1 MSDFDKEAEREKL
14 RKKFAD
20 DEEKRADTQRMSELL
35 LKGATMTNK
44 HCDRC
49 GDPLFRYNGQT
60 FCSTCQAE
68 WAGGPADAESAADDT
83 QPAGDTEGQ
92 APRTAEPPVD
102 RSAAGREGS
111 PEPRSEPTGDPRTEP
126 TRDTQTEPAGDTRTE
141 PADAV
146 RSGPV
151 GDPQAE
157 RVEPRSQPTQPIG
170 GERRGSAGGRE
181 TAAAGSLGEAR
192 ASLRRTVTRF
202 ARAAEETDEPRR
214 ARELLAAAREAAET
228 LAALE

>member
-68 WAGGPADAESAADDT
+68 AGAAADAEAGAAAEGQPAAD
-83 QPAGDTEGQ
+83 AGDAPQSTDPQGGSPDPQAGDATE
-92 APRTAEPPVD
+92 PRVD
-102 RSAAGREGS
+102 RSAAARPEQS
-111 PEPRSEPTGDPRTEP
+111 PESR
-126 TRDTQTEPAGDTRTE
+126 
-141 PADAV
+141 
-146 RSGPV
+146 
-151 GDPQAE
+151 AE
-157 RVEPRSQPTQPIG
+157 RTRNVRADRTGTGRTGRPPAVG
-170 GERRGSAGGRE
+170 GEPGGSVGGE
-181 TAAAGSLGEAR
+181 PAAAGSLSEAR
-192 ASLRRTVTRF
+192 QSLRRTVTRF
-202 ARAAEETDEPRR
+202 ARAAEGTDDPRR

-228 LAALE
+228 LAALD

>member
-68 WAGGPADAESAADDT
+68 GAGGPADAESAADDT

-111 PEPRSEPTGDPRTEP
+111 PEPRSEPTGDPRPEP
-126 TRDTQTEPAGDTRTE
+126 PGAVQDGPAGATRTDRSAE
-141 PADAV
+141 ATAAV
-146 RSGPV
+146 GS
-151 GDPQAE
+151 
-157 RVEPRSQPTQPIG
+157 EPRGSSVG
-170 GERRGSAGGRE
+170 GE
-181 TAAAGSLGEAR
+181 TAAAGSLSAAR
-192 ASLRRTVTRF
+192 QSLRRTVRRF
-202 ARAAEETDEPRR
+202 ARAAEETDDPRR
-214 ARELLAAAREAAET
+214 ARELLTAAREAAET
-228 LAALE
+228 LAALD

>member
-68 WAGGPADAESAADDT
+68 AAEGAADADAEAADEG
-83 QPAGDTEGQ
+83 QPAANAASD
-92 APRTAEPPVD
+92 APRSAEPQGGSSEPEAGDSTGPRID
-102 RSAAGREGS
+102 RSTAARPEQS
-111 PEPRSEPTGDPRTEP
+111 PGPRTERP
-126 TRDTQTEPAGDTRTE
+126 ENVRTDRTGTGRTGRPPAVDGEPGGSVDGE
-141 PADAV
+141 P
-146 RSGPV
+146 
-151 GDPQAE
+151 
-157 RVEPRSQPTQPIG
+157 
-170 GERRGSAGGRE
+170 
-181 TAAAGSLGEAR
+181 AAAGSLSEAR
-192 ASLRRTVTRF
+192 QSLRRTVTRF
-202 ARAAEETDEPRR
+202 ARAAEGTDDPRQ

-228 LAALE
+228 LAALD

>member
-14 RKKFAD
+14 REKFAD
-20 DEEKRADTQRMSELL
+20 DEAKRADTQRMSELL

-68 WAGGPADAESAADDT
+68 GAGGPADAESAADDT
-83 QPAGDTEGQ
+83 QPAGDNEGQ

-111 PEPRSEPTGDPRTEP
+111 PEPRSEPTGDARPEP
-126 TRDTQTEPAGDTRTE
+126 PGAVQDGPAGGTRTDRSTE
-141 PADAV
+141 ATAAV
-146 RSGPV
+146 GS
-151 GDPQAE
+151 
-157 RVEPRSQPTQPIG
+157 EPRGSSVG
-170 GERRGSAGGRE
+170 GE
-181 TAAAGSLGEAR
+181 TAAAGSLSAAR
-192 ASLRRTVTRF
+192 QSLRRTVRRF
-202 ARAAEETDEPRR
+202 ARAAEETDDPRR
-214 ARELLAAAREAAET
+214 ARELLTAAREAAET
-228 LAALE
+228 LAALD

>member
-68 WAGGPADAESAADDT
+68 AAEGAADAEAEAADEGQPPADAGDAPQSTDPQGGSPDP
-83 QPAGDTEGQ
+83 QAGGSTE
-92 APRTAEPPVD
+92 PRVD
-102 RSAAGREGS
+102 RSAAARPEQS
-111 PEPRSEPTGDPRTEP
+111 PESRAERTGNVRADRTGTGRTERP
-126 TRDTQTEPAGDTRTE
+126 PAVDGEPGGS
-141 PADAV
+141 V
-146 RSGPV
+146 
-151 GDPQAE
+151 
-157 RVEPRSQPTQPIG
+157 G
-170 GERRGSAGGRE
+170 GEP
-181 TAAAGSLGEAR
+181 AAAGSLSEAR
-192 ASLRRTVTRF
+192 QSLQRTVTRF
-202 ARAAEETDEPRR
+202 ARAAEETDDPRR

-228 LAALE
+228 LAALD

>member
-68 WAGGPADAESAADDT
+68 AAEGQPAADAGAADEGQPSADATGDAPQSTDPQGGSPDT
-83 QPAGDTEGQ
+83 QAGDATE
-92 APRTAEPPVD
+92 PRVD
-102 RSAAGREGS
+102 RSAAARPEQS
-111 PEPRSEPTGDPRTEP
+111 PESR
-126 TRDTQTEPAGDTRTE
+126 
-141 PADAV
+141 
-146 RSGPV
+146 
-151 GDPQAE
+151 AE
-157 RVEPRSQPTQPIG
+157 RTGNVRADRTGTGRTGRPAAVG
-170 GERRGSAGGRE
+170 GEPGGSVGGE
-181 TAAAGSLGEAR
+181 PAAAGSLSEAR
-192 ASLRRTVTRF
+192 QSLQRTVTRF
-202 ARAAEETDEPRR
+202 ARAAEETDDPRR

-228 LAALE
+228 LAALD

>member
-68 WAGGPADAESAADDT
+68 GAADADAGT
-83 QPAGDTEGQ
+83 AGDAQ
-92 APRTAEPPVD
+92 
-102 RSAAGREGS
+102 
-111 PEPRSEPTGDPRTEP
+111 PTGDDGSEAPRMAESRGDQSTEP
-126 TRDTQTEPAGDTRTE
+126 RGDRDAEARPEQSSQSRPQRV
-141 PADAV
+141 DAV
-146 RSGPV
+146 RDETGAARSQRTSEPAPTVDG
-151 GDPQAE
+151 
-157 RVEPRSQPTQPIG
+157 EPR
-170 GERRGSAGGRE
+170 RSAGGGE
-181 TAAAGSLGEAR
+181 TAAAGSLAEAR
-192 ASLRRTVTRF
+192 QSLRRTVTRF

-214 ARELLAAAREAAET
+214 ARELLAAAREAAEA
-228 LAALE
+228 LAALD

>member
-68 WAGGPADAESAADDT
+68 AADSEPESTDDAQSDT
-83 QPAGDTEGQ
+83 GDVAGDASRPAAQVDRPTKTRSEQSSQSQPARGGTVREETADSRSQPAG
-92 APRTAEPPVD
+92 
-102 RSAAGREGS
+102 
-111 PEPRSEPTGDPRTEP
+111 
-126 TRDTQTEPAGDTRTE
+126 EPA
-141 PADAV
+141 
-146 RSGPV
+146 
-151 GDPQAE
+151 
-157 RVEPRSQPTQPIG
+157 PTVG
-170 GERRGSAGGRE
+170 GEPQGSVGGDGA
-181 TAAAGSLGEAR
+181 TGGSLTEAR
-192 ASLRRTVTRF
+192 QSLRRTVTRF

-228 LAALE
+228 LAALD

>member
-68 WAGGPADAESAADDT
+68 GAGGPADAESAADDT

-111 PEPRSEPTGDPRTEP
+111 PGPRTEP
-126 TRDTQTEPAGDTRTE
+126 TRDTRTE

-170 GERRGSAGGRE
+170 GERRGSAAGGE